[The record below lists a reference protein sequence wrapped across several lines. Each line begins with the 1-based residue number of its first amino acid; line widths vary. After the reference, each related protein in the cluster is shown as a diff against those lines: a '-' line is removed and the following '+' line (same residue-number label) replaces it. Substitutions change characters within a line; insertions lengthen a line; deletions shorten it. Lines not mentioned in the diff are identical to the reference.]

1 MTPKKSICRATLK
14 TSRIPKHQFNTTR
27 LFRSVEMP
35 AKAASSKRRIK
46 RWCSIS
52 TVLTTIILDDST
64 TTDVFKQVPFTSGFT
79 TLRESEF
86 TKEENDEDLEVDG
99 EGWEQETVE
108 GGWGIHDHAI
118 AGTAVTVG
126 VLLILGLTVGLI
138 LLWRKFNFNGH
149 GLDEGHDYGKGFE
162 IEQEDT
168 AEKLGMVAQGMEAMV
183 EAMTDLEEEDSE
195 TQSLITHLY
204 SAFSFDL
211 MIRNYFSFY
220 LFYFFLSVFFSF

>member
-1 MTPKKSICRATLK
+1 M
-14 TSRIPKHQFNTTR
+14 
-27 LFRSVEMP
+27 
-35 AKAASSKRRIK
+35 
-46 RWCSIS
+46 
-52 TVLTTIILDDST
+52 
-64 TTDVFKQVPFTSGFT
+64 FKQVPFTSGFT

-126 VLLILGLTVGLI
+126 VLLILGLAVGLI